1 MNYESQIKPLEA
13 AGKTDAEIVVLL
25 QADSRHVRDV
35 PITEIMNLLL
45 NVVPVLEWQPDGKWT
60 GKLVEAVVAT
70 GNKDLQSGLNR
81 LLGNAV
87 VNPATV
93 VRTNGD
99 AKVGQLASALISLS
113 RSVLPKD
120 DAELLTT
127 KMNEFTGGLLYANLT
142 EQDIADSRTEY
153 QRQQL
158 QESLMPLR
166 EKVASAYNA
175 TVAAIDAGEATD
187 AEAARTVFDREC
199 V

>member
-1 MNYESQIKPLEA
+1 
-13 AGKTDAEIVVLL
+13 
-25 QADSRHVRDV
+25 
-35 PITEIMNLLL
+35 MNLLL